1 MARIEIE
8 IKCNYYIRLYLCICK
23 LNMDNRKDL
32 GNLIYESQMLLN
44 EDENDVGF
52 VTQNSF
58 NKESLVESDSSF
70 DFNDCNDNNME
81 IEDFSDTELVL
92 SCSKIEEKSLTDM
105 GIDEFLIAHICH
117 F

>member
-1 MARIEIE
+1 M
-8 IKCNYYIRLYLCICK
+8 CVCK
-23 LNMDNRKDL
+23 LNMDNTKDL

-58 NKESLVESDSSF
+58 KESLVESDSSF
-70 DFNDCNDNNME
+70 DFNDCNDNNMR
-81 IEDFSDTELVL
+81 IEDFSDNELVL

>member
-1 MARIEIE
+1 M
-8 IKCNYYIRLYLCICK
+8 CVSK
-23 LNMDNRKDL
+23 LNMDNTKDL

-58 NKESLVESDSSF
+58 KESLVENDSSF
-70 DFNDCNDNNME
+70 DFNDCNDNNMR
-81 IEDFSDTELVL
+81 IEDFSDNELVL
-92 SCSKIEEKSLTDM
+92 SYSKFEEKSLNDM
-105 GIDEFLIAHICH
+105 EINEFLIVDICH

>member
-1 MARIEIE
+1 MAQIEIE
-8 IKCNYYIRLYLCICK
+8 IKCNYYITLYLWVCK
-23 LNMDNRKDL
+23 LNMDNTKDL

-52 VTQNSF
+52 VMQNSF
-58 NKESLVESDSSF
+58 KESLVESDSSF
-70 DFNDCNDNNME
+70 DFNDCNDNNMR
-81 IEDFSDTELVL
+81 IEDFSENEMVL

>member
-1 MARIEIE
+1 MNSS
-8 IKCNYYIRLYLCICK
+8 KDL
-23 LNMDNRKDL
+23 DL

-58 NKESLVESDSSF
+58 KEPLVESDSSF
-70 DFNDCNDNNME
+70 DFNDCNDNNMR
-81 IEDFSDTELVL
+81 IEDLSDNELAL
-92 SCSKIEEKSLTDM
+92 SCSKIEEKLLTDM
-105 GIDEFLIAHICH
+105 GIDKSLIAHICH